1 MIDKQGIRLRWEL
14 VGSKLDER
22 GQRLFGAAEARAA
35 GWGGKAAVAEITGL
49 ALSTIGHGL
58 NELDAPALP
67 TGQVRQKGGGR
78 RPLTETDETLLD
90 DLRRLVEPATLGSPT
105 RPLLWVSK
113 SCEKLSAAL
122 RGLGHAVRASSVKRL
137 LRRLGF

>member
-22 GQRLFGAAEARAA
+22 GQRLFAGAEARAA

-67 TGQVRQKGGGR
+67 TGQVRRKGVAGCR
-78 RPLTETDETLLD
+78 
-90 DLRRLVEPATLGSPT
+90 
-105 RPLLWVSK
+105 
-113 SCEKLSAAL
+113 
-122 RGLGHAVRASSVKRL
+122 
-137 LRRLGF
+137 